1 MIENKNTPSFMFG
14 NQFCLDINAIK
25 INSNKENKEIQFQD
39 VTTTSTFEKTVKKDE
54 KEELPEKNE
63 DINKEVL
70 IINDYGDNLNK
81 KNENKDNINKEEEFQ
96 KEKEKKCRGAAEV
109 KEEKKIQKNENKK
122 DELISINNQINNN
135 ITSKIKI
142 ENNNKT
148 FNQNINF
155 NNNTFKRINNGL
167 YTNNNNILFNQM
179 NKINNTVGFNNNINN
194 IYNYNNH
201 NLLLY
206 IQKLNFIIQQKYKFE
221 ELKRIGLYALLN
233 STNLNNYL
241 LNINNNNNLNISYN
255 QNNIN
260 PLMPFNNNINYN
272 VNNINFNALQNPLNN
287 YLANHLNNQKKPEKY
302 TIILKSK
309 TNNPNVEKISKI
321 KVTTSYKKDISKT
334 NKENST
340 QSKKAKNFI
349 NIEDIISGN
358 EKRTVIRLNPIP
370 SNYSSFDVSKLLDN
384 YLKIEHGKN
393 QRIYKALY
401 APLCKIIGK
410 NLGYCFVM
418 MAKPK
423 YVVDFY
429 KLFNGKCFGIKNC
442 KKPCN
447 VIWADIQGDEFLKLN
462 EEDPLRKPIIFTD
475 IRDD

>member
-1 MIENKNTPSFMFG
+1 
-14 NQFCLDINAIK
+14 
-25 INSNKENKEIQFQD
+25 
-39 VTTTSTFEKTVKKDE
+39 
-54 KEELPEKNE
+54 
-63 DINKEVL
+63 
-70 IINDYGDNLNK
+70 
-81 KNENKDNINKEEEFQ
+81 
-96 KEKEKKCRGAAEV
+96 
-109 KEEKKIQKNENKK
+109 
-122 DELISINNQINNN
+122 
-135 ITSKIKI
+135 
-142 ENNNKT
+142 
-148 FNQNINF
+148 
-155 NNNTFKRINNGL
+155 
-167 YTNNNNILFNQM
+167 M
-179 NKINNTVGFNNNINN
+179 NKINNTVGFNSNINN

-321 KVTTSYKKDISKT
+321 KVITSYKKDNSKT

>member
-1 MIENKNTPSFMFG
+1 
-14 NQFCLDINAIK
+14 
-25 INSNKENKEIQFQD
+25 
-39 VTTTSTFEKTVKKDE
+39 
-54 KEELPEKNE
+54 
-63 DINKEVL
+63 
-70 IINDYGDNLNK
+70 
-81 KNENKDNINKEEEFQ
+81 
-96 KEKEKKCRGAAEV
+96 
-109 KEEKKIQKNENKK
+109 
-122 DELISINNQINNN
+122 
-135 ITSKIKI
+135 
-142 ENNNKT
+142 
-148 FNQNINF
+148 
-155 NNNTFKRINNGL
+155 
-167 YTNNNNILFNQM
+167 M
-179 NKINNTVGFNNNINN
+179 NKINNTVGFNSNINN

-241 LNINNNNNLNISYN
+241 LNINNNNNFNISYN

-287 YLANHLNNQKKPEKY
+287 YLSNHLNNQKKPEKY

-321 KVTTSYKKDISKT
+321 KVTTSYKKDNSKI

-340 QSKKAKNFI
+340 QSKKAKNYI

-384 YLKIEHGKN
+384 YLKIEYGKN